1 MFTLCTPPNSFHNAR
16 SGTVRPRLEHKRPN
30 PPKLTALKKVLV
42 HRMQAKWDADN
53 SGEVT
58 DEEAYVAEMALLTRQ
73 KAVRAPL
80 EPPSNPPSRLLS
92 PAPRGVP

>member
-1 MFTLCTPPNSFHNAR
+1 L
-16 SGTVRPRLEHKRPN
+16 
-30 PPKLTALKKVLV
+30 
-42 HRMQAKWDADN
+42 QAKWDADN

-80 EPPSNPPSRLLS
+80 DPPTNPPAP
-92 PAPRGVP
+92 PALAGPTRRGVP

>member
-1 MFTLCTPPNSFHNAR
+1 MCLSPP
-16 SGTVRPRLEHKRPN
+16 TM
-30 PPKLTALKKVLV
+30 ALKSLPGPK
-42 HRMQAKWDADN
+42 RMQAKWDADN

-80 EPPSNPPSRLLS
+80 EPPTNPPARLLS

>member
-1 MFTLCTPPNSFHNAR
+1 
-16 SGTVRPRLEHKRPN
+16 
-30 PPKLTALKKVLV
+30 
-42 HRMQAKWDADN
+42 MQAKWDADN

-80 EPPSNPPSRLLS
+80 DPPTNPPAP
-92 PAPRGVP
+92 PALAGPTRRGVP